1 MLNKVLLIALLIL
14 FSGCAAYQVQECPV
28 GVMHINV
35 VDHEEMGRLQRQY
48 CDQDGKLCG
57 GRVLAFYIT
66 KTRTAYCTD
75 VETCVHEFLHYCDSD
90 WGHFGES
97 GAIDVRIDK

>member
-1 MLNKVLLIALLIL
+1 M
-14 FSGCAAYQVQECPV
+14 

-35 VDHEEMGRLQRQY
+35 VNHIEMGRLQRQY
-48 CDQDGKLCG
+48 CDRDGKLCG
-57 GRVLAFYIT
+57 GRVLAFYIK

-90 WGHFGES
+90 WGHFGVSETVD
-97 GAIDVRIDK
+97 IRIDKQNDMPKSKIMQGLQKNDGKSP